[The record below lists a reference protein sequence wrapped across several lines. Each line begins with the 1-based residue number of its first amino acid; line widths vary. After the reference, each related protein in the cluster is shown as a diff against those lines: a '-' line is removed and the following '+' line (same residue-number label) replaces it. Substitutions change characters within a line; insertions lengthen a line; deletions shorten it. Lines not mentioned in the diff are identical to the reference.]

1 MHMYCIFFLYLYMFV
16 QNLPDQTILSQ
27 CHFFLDEHVLPQ
39 RPPVPSGESVRR
51 DTRSGEDEKHMKTE
65 SIKNVELWMLIRSIF
80 QFPCYFA
87 DSGKDI
93 YN

>member
-1 MHMYCIFFLYLYMFV
+1 MYIYRYYFLYLYV
-16 QNLPDQTILSQ
+16 CTKSTRPDNPKPMS
-27 CHFFLDEHVLPQ
+27 FFLDEHVLPQ

-65 SIKNVELWMLIRSIF
+65 SIKHVELWMLIRAIF

-93 YN
+93 YI